1 MNLTRTLGA
10 RRISF
15 ARRLA
20 ASAGGVAM
28 VATLTSGAVSGAASA
43 HASSSLVVS
52 TLRTSNY
59 GTILQSTRTVYT
71 LTPSKVACT
80 ATCLSAWPE
89 VLLPKGVARAT
100 AAHGVNGAKL
110 GTIRLAGGR
119 LQVTYAGKALYWF
132 ALDKEPGQVKGNGSD
147 KWGKWSV
154 VVLVKPSAGGS
165 PTTTTTTGGGGGGIG
180 F

>member
-1 MNLTRTLGA
+1 
-10 RRISF
+10 
-15 ARRLA
+15 
-20 ASAGGVAM
+20 
-28 VATLTSGAVSGAASA
+28 VATLTSGGVSEAASA

-52 TLRTSNY
+52 VLKTSTY
-59 GTILQSTRTVYT
+59 GTVLQSTRTVYT

-80 ATCLSAWPE
+80 ATCLTSWPE
-89 VLLPKGVARAT
+89 VLLPRGATKAT

-110 GTIRLAGGR
+110 GTIPRAGGR
-119 LQVTYAGKALYWF
+119 LQVTYAGQALYWF
-132 ALDKEPGQVKGNGSD
+132 ALDKRPGQVKGNVSD

-154 VVLVKPSAGGS
+154 VVLVKPTAGGS